1 MLALMEQAAA
11 QGVSIRKA
19 SQVLRINRD
28 RVQRW
33 KKRDRKGWTL
43 ENGKPG
49 PRRALHA
56 LLPAEREQVLRLARE
71 EEYADLSHRI
81 LTVTG
86 WELGRFFMSFSS
98 VYGILRAEG
107 MTSFRGVHRGHNGRS
122 LPPIR
127 KELSGPNQRWAWDIS
142 YLYTFERGI
151 FLYLYLLLDEYSR
164 KVIHWLISWRQT
176 QEEARRLLEEGLLA
190 ENILDLPEEERPE
203 VFNDRG
209 RQMKAKSIRRLFEDH
224 QMPQVFTRPRTPND
238 NPFVESMFSTAK
250 RAPEYPGRFLDKEN
264 AEGHFGCYFP
274 WYNTEHYHSGIE
286 YVTPEQA
293 HRGER
298 ERIVGV
304 RRRRLEQ
311 QQRWRKEVNRA
322 KARMSITNSG
332 ILKQASEGLN
342 QGAPEVWA
350 DLRSSIVGYP
360 RASDFGGQELR
371 RAQPKILTQ
380 TQAKKR
386 SDDDNLSFPDLT
398 GYSLI
403 DL

>member
-1 MLALMEQAAA
+1 MLVLMEEAAGQGISTRQAC
-11 QGVSIRKA
+11 
-19 SQVLRINRD
+19 QVLRINRG
-28 RVQRW
+28 RMQRW
-33 KKRDRKGWTL
+33 KKRDRKGLSL

-49 PRRALHA
+49 PGNAVHA
-56 LLPAEREQVLRLARE
+56 LLPEEREQVLELARQ

-81 LTVTG
+81 LTVIG
-86 WELGRFFMSFSS
+86 WESGRFFVSFSS

-107 MTSFRGVHRGHNGRS
+107 MTAFRGGYRGHNGRS
-122 LPPIR
+122 LPPMR

-142 YLYTFERGI
+142 YLHTFERGI

-164 KVIHWLISWRQT
+164 KVIHWLISWQQT
-176 QEEARRLLEEGLLA
+176 QQEARRLLEEGLLA
-190 ENILDLPEEERPE
+190 ENILDLPEEARPE

-209 RQMKAKSIRRLFEDH
+209 RQMKAKSIRRLFEEH

-264 AEGHFGCYFP
+264 AEGYFTRYFP

-293 HRGER
+293 HRGQR
-298 ERIVGV
+298 ERIVSERG
-304 RRRRLEQ
+304 RRLEQ
-311 QQRWRKEVNRA
+311 QRRWRKEVNRA
-322 KARMSITNSG
+322 KARMSITTSG
-332 ILKQASEGLN
+332 ILKRTQKGPN
-342 QGAPEVWA
+342 QGVSEVWA
-350 DLRSSIVGYP
+350 EPKSSLVGHSD
-360 RASDFGGQELR
+360 ASDFGGQQLSR
-371 RAQPKILTQ
+371 TALQILTQ

-386 SDDDNLSFPDLT
+386 SEDENLSFPDLK

-403 DL
+403 HL

>member
-1 MLALMEQAAA
+1 MLVLMEAAA
-11 QGVSIRKA
+11 GQGVSIRQGCKM
-19 SQVLRINRD
+19 LRINRG

-33 KKRDRKGWTL
+33 KRGNRKGL
-43 ENGKPG
+43 SLVNGRPG
-49 PRRALHA
+49 PRDPVHA
-56 LLPAEREQVLRLARE
+56 LLPGEREEVLCLARDE
-71 EEYADLSHRI
+71 TYADLSHRI

-107 MTSFRGVHRGHNGRS
+107 MTAFRGVYRGHSGRS
-122 LPPIR
+122 LPPVR
-127 KELSGPNQRWAWDIS
+127 KHLSGPNQRWAWDIS

-209 RQMKAKSIRRLFEDH
+209 RQMKAKSIRRLFEEH

-238 NPFVESMFSTAK
+238 NPFAEAVFSTMK
-250 RAPEYPGRFLDKEN
+250 RAPEYPGRFLDKEH
-264 AEGHFGCYFP
+264 AERYFGCYFP

-298 ERIVGV
+298 ERIVAE
-304 RRRRLEQ
+304 RRRRLEEQ
-311 QQRWRKEVNRA
+311 RRWRKEANRA
-322 KARMSITNSG
+322 KARMSITNRG
-332 ILKQASEGLN
+332 ILNQAAEGPN
-342 QGAPEVWA
+342 QEVPAVWA
-350 DLRSSIVGYP
+350 APRSSIVGHP
-360 RASDFGGQELR
+360 GAPDFGWQELR
-371 RAQPKILTQ
+371 RAQRQILTQ
-380 TQAKKR
+380 PQATTR
-386 SDDDNLSFPDLT
+386 SDDDTLSFPDLK

-403 DL
+403 EL

>member
-1 MLALMEQAAA
+1 M
-11 QGVSIRKA
+11 R
-19 SQVLRINRD
+19 
-28 RVQRW
+28 
-33 KKRDRKGWTL
+33 L

-49 PRRALHA
+49 PRKPIHG
-56 LLPAEREQVLRLARE
+56 LLPEEREQVLCLARDE
-71 EEYADLSHRI
+71 AYVDLSHRI

-86 WELGRFFMSFSS
+86 WESGRFFVSFST

-107 MTSFRGVHRGHNGRS
+107 MTAFRGVYRGHSGRS
-122 LPPIR
+122 LPPVR

-142 YLYTFERGI
+142 FLHTFERGI

-164 KVIHWLISWRQT
+164 KVIHWLISWQQT
-176 QEEARRLLEEGLLA
+176 QAEARCLLEEAFLA

-238 NPFVESMFSTAK
+238 NPFAESMFSTAK

-264 AEGHFGCYFP
+264 AEGYFGGYFP
-274 WYNTEHYHSGIE
+274 WYNREHYHSGID

-298 ERIVGV
+298 ERIVSE
-304 RRRRLEQ
+304 RRRRLEE

-322 KARMSITNSG
+322 KARVSITSSA
-332 ILKQASEGLN
+332 ILKEAPEGLK
-342 QGAPEVWA
+342 QGVPEVWA
-350 DLRSSIVGYP
+350 EPRSSLLGHP
-360 RASDFGGQELR
+360 RASDFHGQELR
-371 RAQPKILTQ
+371 KAQLEILAQ
-380 TQAKKR
+380 TRAKKR
-386 SDDDNLSFPDLT
+386 SDDDNLSFPDLSD
-398 GYSLI
+398 YSLI
-403 DL
+403 PQ

>member
-1 MLALMEQAAA
+1 MEEAYGKGISNRQAC
-11 QGVSIRKA
+11 
-19 SQVLRINRD
+19 QVLRINRG
-28 RVQRW
+28 RLQRW
-33 KKRDRKGWTL
+33 KRRHRKGLSL

-49 PRRALHA
+49 PRHAVHA
-56 LLPAEREQVLRLARE
+56 LLPEERDQVLQLARQ
-71 EEYADLSHRI
+71 EEYADLSYRI

-86 WELGRFFMSFSS
+86 WELGRYYVSFSS

-107 MTSFRGVHRGHNGRS
+107 MTTMRGVYRGHNGRS
-122 LPPIR
+122 VPPVR
-127 KELSGPNQRWAWDIS
+127 KALSGPNQRWAWDIS

-164 KVIHWLISWRQT
+164 KVIHWLIGWQQT
-176 QEEARRLLEEGLLA
+176 QQEARRLLEEGLLA
-190 ENILDLPEEERPE
+190 EDILDLPEEARPE

-250 RAPEYPGRFLDKEN
+250 RAPAYPGRFLDKED
-264 AEGHFGCYFP
+264 AEGYFARYVP

-286 YVTPEQA
+286 YVTPQQA

-298 ERIVGV
+298 EGIVSQ
-304 RRRRLEQ
+304 RRQRLEQ
-311 QQRWRKEVNRA
+311 QRRWRKEVNRA
-322 KARMSITNSG
+322 RARMSIING
-332 ILKQASEGLN
+332 GNLKRTLKGSN
-342 QGAPEVWA
+342 QGVATVWA
-350 DLRSSIVGYP
+350 ESRSSIVGHP
-360 RASDFGGQELR
+360 RASDFDAKQLSRAER
-371 RAQPKILTQ
+371 RFRHQ
-380 TQAKKR
+380 TQAKAR
-386 SDDDNLSFPDLT
+386 SDDDNPSFPGLD